1 MWCNNIFQSICRG
14 NLIFFV
20 LDRILRAVIRNVVRV
35 EKFCDDDLGKGNM
48 ANY

>member
-1 MWCNNIFQSICRG
+1 MVYCNIFQSICGG

-20 LDRILRAVIRNVVRV
+20 LDRILRGIIHNIMRV
-35 EKFCDDDLGKGNM
+35 EKFCDDNVGKGNM